1 MTLDQNHDTMRNLF
15 CEKETSKIYQN
26 EGIKQTQTFSSIDI
40 EFARMALVE
49 HHGTPLDL

>member
-1 MTLDQNHDTMRNLF
+1 MKKKLPKFIN
-15 CEKETSKIYQN
+15 N

-40 EFARMALVE
+40 EFARMTLVE